1 MADNLDALLAQVR
14 ACQVCAAHLPLGCR
28 PVVQAGRGAKLL
40 IVGQAPGRKVHDTG
54 IPWNDPSGDR
64 LRSWL
69 HLDRE
74 TFYDPEQVAIIPM
87 GLCYPGKG
95 KSGDLPP
102 RKECAPLWHERLFH
116 ALPNVRLTLLI
127 GSYAQNYYLSKKSLS
142 KMSLSKKSGQMTQ
155 RVAHFADFLPRYFPL
170 PHPSGRNVA
179 WFKHHP
185 WFEQEVLPELA
196 VQVAL
201 AMAKDA

>member
-1 MADNLDALLAQVR
+1 MADLERLLTEVR
-14 ACQVCAAHLPLGCR
+14 ACRVCEPSLPLGCN

-40 IVGQAPGRKVHDTG
+40 IIGQAPGRKVHETG
-54 IPWNDPSGDR
+54 IPWNDASGDR

-69 HLDRE
+69 GLDKE
-74 TFYDPEQVAIIPM
+74 TFYDAEQVAIIPM

-102 RKECAPLWHERLFH
+102 RKECAPLWHERLFA

-127 GSYAQNYYLSKKSLS
+127 GSYAQNYYLPKESLP
-142 KMSLSKKSGQMTQ
+142 KGGNLTE

-170 PHPSGRNVA
+170 PHPSPRNLA
-179 WFKHHP
+179 WFQRHP
-185 WFEQEVLPELA
+185 WFAGQVLPVLA
-196 VQVAL
+196 QQVAV
-201 AMAKDA
+201 AMAKNG